1 MFAPVTERYSEITN
15 NLECANCIFNFDDQ
29 RDIRHCLLSYHY
41 PGENVETQVAR
52 YEDYEDIGS
61 ALSPKIAAS
70 WRPVEELLL
79 RASWS
84 ESFRAP
90 NIGVVNQAFEA
101 NGTTIQD
108 PIRNQEVRAGVLPA
122 TNENAIANFFYTRG
136 RANPDLDPEY
146 ADTFN
151 VGFQWTPGGDLD
163 GLSVGADIWRF
174 EVEDRVLPLV
184 LALPL
189 IPKSISLIRCG

>member
-1 MFAPVTERYSEITN
+1 M
-15 NLECANCIFNFDDQ
+15 ECSSCIFNFDDQ
-29 RDIRHCLLSYHY
+29 RDIRSLFVELSL
-41 PGENVETQVAR
+41 PFAENVETQIALR

-61 ALSPKIAAS
+61 AVSPKAAIS
-70 WRPVEELLL
+70 WRPREDLLL

-101 NGTTIQD
+101 FGTTIQD
-108 PIRNQEVRAGVLPA
+108 PIRNQEVRAGLLPA
-122 TNENAIANFFYTRG
+122 TDANSQANFSYTRG
-136 RANPDLDPEY
+136 APNPDLDPEY

-151 VGFQWTPGGDLD
+151 VGFQWTPSGDLE

-184 LALPL
+184 PRAAINPE
-189 IPKSISLIRCG
+189 IEKYNTVFGNQAK